1 MTTPKMTREAL
12 RETGEEVRRSMGHAI
27 APDGSIPTSP
37 ELGTYSTE
45 AIFGSVWARPGLD
58 RRYRMLATLAA
69 LTATRELV
77 ELRIYIGTALNG
89 LLTPLEIQEALLQCS
104 PFAGLPAALNAM
116 SAMRQVFEERGVT
129 LEPPERPYVSLEE
142 LERRGRAAR
151 ERVLGAAG
159 TRNPVFDMVPGLG
172 ELLWRYPFGEIFHRP
187 GLDTKSRVVC
197 AVAALTAL
205 RANTQ
210 LGMYAR
216 EHARSGLT
224 REELAEVMVQ
234 AGPYAGFPQ
243 MLNAL
248 RILAEAG
255 SA

>member
-116 SAMRQVFEERGVT
+116 SAMREVFEERGVT
-129 LEPPERPYVSLEE
+129 LEPPERPYVSIEE

-159 TRNPVFDMVPGLG
+159 ARNPVFDMVPGLG

-187 GLDTKSRVVC
+187 GLDTKSRVVLRRGRPHR
-197 AVAALTAL
+197 AA
-205 RANTQ
+205 
-210 LGMYAR
+210 G
-216 EHARSGLT
+216 EHAARNV
-224 REELAEVMVQ
+224 REGARPLRTHPRRAGRGDGADRPLRRLPPDAER
-234 AGPYAGFPQ
+234 APDPGRG
-243 MLNAL
+243 
-248 RILAEAG
+248 G
-255 SA
+255 